1 MNKKS
6 PYDVIKA
13 RYLTEKVEMLQGL
26 HKKNSNPSLKRCN
39 TPKYVFI
46 VDKRANKME
55 IAAAVEEIYAES
67 DIHVI
72 SVNTINTKSK
82 PKKVKGR
89 VSRGPT
95 CKKAIVTLQPGDEIP
110 EKNKGV

>member
-6 PYDVIKA
+6 PYDVVKS
-13 RYLTEKVEMLQGL
+13 RYITEKVEVLQSL
-26 HKKNSNPSLKRCN
+26 HKKTGNPSLKRCD

-46 VDKRANKME
+46 VDARANKTE

-67 DIHVI
+67 KIEVI

-82 PKKVKGR
+82 PKMVRGR
-89 VSRGPT
+89 ISRGPT
-95 CKKAIVTLQPGDEIP
+95 CKKAIVTLRPGDEIP
-110 EKNKGV
+110 EKDKGV

>member
-6 PYDVIKA
+6 PYDVIKT

-26 HKKNSNPSLKRCN
+26 HKKESNPSLKKCN

-46 VDKRANKME
+46 VDKRANKAE
-55 IAAAVEEIYAES
+55 IAMALEEIYRES
-67 DIHVI
+67 NIRVR
-72 SVNTINTKSK
+72 SVNTINTKPK
-82 PKKVKGR
+82 PKNSKGKT
-89 VSRGPT
+89 VLGPT
-95 CKKAIVTLQPGDEIP
+95 YKKAIVTLEPGDEIP